1 MMTAPNPASQQ
12 APARLAARLFDGR
25 MARAR
30 PVWAWLD
37 AAGQLCLEARAMAGP
52 SGGEG
57 PVEPGLLKQHPASQ
71 VRWPER
77 LRHGERQALLP
88 DGSLL
93 CEALDKDARQHWDRW
108 ALASGLQ
115 DSLVLRCMRSWRL
128 VALSTVLS
136 VALLASAWHWG
147 IPWAAEQ
154 AAALVPATAE
164 QQIGAHALAH
174 MDRRWLKPSALQPAQ
189 RALIERRLAV
199 ALQRY
204 ELLRAGLDPQAP
216 PMPAYRLHFRAAP
229 PALGPNALTLPGGDI
244 VITDALIELAEGE
257 PEMLTGVLAH
267 ELGHVR
273 HRHGMRLALQ
283 AGMAAGMA
291 GLVFGDYSP
300 LMAGLPAW
308 LAGARYSRGFER
320 EADLHTRDLLRA
332 AGISPTV
339 MARFFKRQAAQRQTA
354 PAGAHDRLLP
364 ALLASHPA
372 DAERIAFFSAP

>member
-1 MMTAPNPASQQ
+1 MMAMTLGSQQ
-12 APARLAARLFDGR
+12 ASARLAARLFDGR
-25 MARAR
+25 MARAH

-37 AAGQLCLEARAMAGP
+37 AAGQLCIQARAVAGQ
-52 SGGEG
+52 GGTDG
-57 PVEPGLLKQHPASQ
+57 PEQALLLKQHPASQ

-93 CEALDKDARQHWDRW
+93 CEELSKDGRRHWDRW
-108 ALASGLQ
+108 AVASGLK
-115 DSLVLRCMRSWRL
+115 DSPVVRCMRSWRL

-136 VALLASAWHWG
+136 VGLLASAWHWG
-147 IPWAAEQ
+147 IPWVAEQ
-154 AAALVPATAE
+154 AAGLVPAAAE
-164 QQIGAHALAH
+164 QQIGAHALAY
-174 MDRRWLKPSALQPAQ
+174 MDQRWLKPSALQPGQ

-204 ELLRAGLDPQAP
+204 ELLRAGLDPHGP

-244 VITDALIELAEGE
+244 VITDALVELAEGE

-273 HRHGMRLALQ
+273 HRHGMRLTLQ
-283 AGMAAGMA
+283 AGLAAGMA

-339 MARFFKRQAAQRQTA
+339 MARFFKRLAAQRQEA
-354 PAGAHDRLLP
+354 PAAAHDRLLP